1 MNMIRSTR
9 STGASSAAETSH
21 AAVGLRPLTGR
32 VSAYLKDPGRSFVH
46 VEPDLSGDWGRA
58 GRPANAHTEGPIFG

>member
-1 MNMIRSTR
+1 MNMITR
-9 STGASSAAETSH
+9 TTGAASAAEAPH

-32 VSAYLKDPGRSFVH
+32 VSAYLKYPGRSFVH

-58 GRPANAHTEGPIFG
+58 PDPANAHTADPIFG